1 MLSSIRCAGVLLIL
15 GISFAPGQYT
25 YPRGNSP
32 LVLDSLVA
40 EVLRNNPQLS
50 AARNQ
55 TAAARARIDQ
65 VTSWDAPQVGVEFF
79 QTPVQSFP
87 NPLKSQMEMDY
98 FIQQMFPFP

>member
-1 MLSSIRCAGVLLIL
+1 MSHFFRFPALFLIAVLVTCQAF
-15 GISFAPGQYT
+15 SQEKK
-25 YPRGNSP
+25 P
-32 LVLDSLVA
+32 LHLEALLKEA
-40 EVLRNNPQLS
+40 LENNPRLR

-55 TAAARARIDQ
+55 TAAARTRVDQ
-65 VTSWDAPQVGVEFF
+65 VTSWDAPQFGVEFF